1 MPVDRGLCEADVTSL
16 LRRWVGDFRRIDV
29 TDDDRVSRKAEKE
42 PVFQMRRSRARLALF
57 G

>member
-1 MPVDRGLCEADVTSL
+1 MSVDRGLCEADVTSL

-42 PVFQMRRSRARLALF
+42 PGPRTARFPSAPEPR
-57 G
+57 